1 MTLTLLFDLD
11 DTLLSTNT
19 DAFLQAY
26 FRAVTDYV
34 KDLIEPDLML
44 PEFFAGTRKMVANT
58 DPSQSLRGVF
68 NSEFFPKFDIEPS
81 IIQARFD
88 QFYAEVFPTFRSLTN
103 PWPEA
108 VSLVEWAL
116 SQGYRLAVA
125 TNPLFPLSAIHQRL
139 CWANLPP
146 DQYPFEVISSY
157 ESFHFSKPNPIFFAE
172 VLGRMGWP
180 EGSVLVVGDDI
191 KRDLLAGSALGLPVF
206 WINETDVNVPEGLEL
221 AGRGSIGDL
230 RPWIESND
238 LSTLEPAFSTP
249 EPLIT
254 LMLSTPAVVS
264 GLLEQAKGQDL
275 MRRPV
280 AKEWSLTEIVCHL
293 RDTEVEVNLPRLHML
308 LELDEPFIPARNTD
322 DWAEERSY
330 NTQDIW
336 QALSDFTTARVQTVD
351 VLRGLANDVWSRK
364 ARHAIFGPTD
374 LLELVKF
381 MAEHDKLHIRQ
392 ILSTIKQIEG

>member
-264 GLLEQAKGQDL
+264 GLLEQANGQDL

-293 RDTEVEVNLPRLHML
+293 RDTEVEVNLPHLHML

-322 DWAEERSY
+322 DWAEERGY

-351 VLRGLANDVWSRK
+351 VLRGLANDAWSRK